1 MAGLANSWPTTRPM
15 PQGKSQIT
23 LAKNGKIEHLGC
35 CVQAFDLLF
44 VFISADSSHAA
55 NQGAE
60 EACSELEFAALQAMS
75 ALLSCGPCFTN
86 QGLCYEGIFY
96 PWLDMML
103 DCSDEKVR
111 PLFNLF
117 LF

>member
-1 MAGLANSWPTTRPM
+1 LRSAE
-15 PQGKSQIT
+15 QSQ
-23 LAKNGKIEHLGC
+23 
-35 CVQAFDLLF
+35 
-44 VFISADSSHAA
+44 AA

-103 DCSDEKVR
+103 DSSDDKVSDSFYLFQADILLSVRGFFGHIICS
-111 PLFNLF
+111 F
-117 LF
+117 